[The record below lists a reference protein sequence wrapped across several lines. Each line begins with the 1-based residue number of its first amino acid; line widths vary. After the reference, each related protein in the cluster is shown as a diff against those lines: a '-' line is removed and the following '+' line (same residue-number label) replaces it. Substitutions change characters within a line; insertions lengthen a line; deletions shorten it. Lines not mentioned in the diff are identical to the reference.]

1 MPSHD
6 EADLK
11 MIDGSKKPKVQPVNA
26 LAFVSMKVSSIMMHT
41 AAMTAA
47 MNADD
52 MSLTRKFSDVQ
63 NAYCITL
70 KFKEIGRSKEKFVQK
85 MQMEWQAQCRP

>member
-1 MPSHD
+1 M
-6 EADLK
+6 
-11 MIDGSKKPKVQPVNA
+11 QPVNA

-52 MSLTRKFSDVQ
+52 MSLETRKFSDVQ
-63 NAYCITL
+63 NAYCNHAKIQSNWSFHREICL
-70 KFKEIGRSKEKFVQK
+70 KNADGMANTV
-85 MQMEWQAQCRP
+85 